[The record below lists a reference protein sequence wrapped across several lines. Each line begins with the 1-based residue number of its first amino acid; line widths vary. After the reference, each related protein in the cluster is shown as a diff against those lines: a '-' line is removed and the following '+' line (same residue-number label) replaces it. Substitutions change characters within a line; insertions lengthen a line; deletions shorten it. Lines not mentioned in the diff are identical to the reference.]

1 MNREATVVSNAKIS
15 ETVQGIE
22 EASLLQAVINAVPT
36 PIFYKDDNG
45 CYLGCNQAFEEFI
58 GLTKHQLVGKNVFE
72 LFDCELA
79 EIYQKAD
86 LALIEAGG
94 KQIYE
99 AQVKYAD
106 GSLHDVMFH
115 KACFH
120 AINEEITGVVGAI
133 LDITDRKKMERELQR
148 RAMTDSLTGLNNRAA
163 LMHELDQ
170 AIRVSKRHKKR
181 VVFLMLDLDDFKQVN
196 DTYGH
201 QAGDA
206 LLIEACQRL
215 KCCVRESDI
224 LARFGGDEFGI
235 VLERTQGK
243 EGAIVVAEKIIAALT
258 KPFIVE
264 GQEARVGVSIG
275 IARSPAD
282 GITSQDLMKMADI
295 AMYAAKAK
303 GKGQYI
309 FYSDE

>member
-1 MNREATVVSNAKIS
+1 MNRDATVVSNAKVS
-15 ETVQGIE
+15 ETVDGIE

-36 PIFYKDDNG
+36 PIFFKDDEG
-45 CYLGCNQAFEEFI
+45 RYLGCNLAFEEFI
-58 GLTKHQLVGKNVFE
+58 GLSKRQLVGKNVYE

-79 EIYQKAD
+79 DIYHKAD
-86 LALIEAGG
+86 QALIEAGG

-120 AINEEITGVVGAI
+120 AINEQVTGVVGAI
-133 LDITDRKKMERELQR
+133 LDITERKKMELELQR

-163 LMHELDQ
+163 LIHELDQ
-170 AIRVSKRHKKR
+170 AIRVSKRHQKR
-181 VVFLMLDLDDFKQVN
+181 VVFFMLDLDDFKQVN

-201 QAGDA
+201 PAGDA

-215 KCCVRESDI
+215 KGCVRESDI

-243 EGAIVVAEKIIAALT
+243 EGATVVAEKIVEALT
-258 KPFIVE
+258 EPFIVE
-264 GQEARVGVSIG
+264 GHEVHVGVSIG
-275 IARSPAD
+275 IARSPVD
-282 GITSQDLMKMADI
+282 GITSLDLMKMADI